1 MIVGITGT
9 LGAGKGTIVEY
20 LKTKGFTHYS
30 VRSFIVEEIKK
41 RGLPINR
48 DTMVLIG
55 NKLREANSPSYIIEK
70 IYEKAKLENSNTVIE
85 SLRTIGEVEALR
97 KKKDFYLFSVDAD
110 IERRYDRILKRKIES
125 DFVSFE
131 EFVSNEKREMEN
143 KDLFKQNLKRCI
155 EMADFK
161 FENNGTIED
170 LYKGVEKILIKLEN

>member
-1 MIVGITGT
+1 
-9 LGAGKGTIVEY
+9 Y

-55 NKLREANSPSYIIEK
+55 NKLREANSPSYIIEE

-170 LYKGVEKILIKLEN
+170 LYKGVEKILIELEN

>member
-1 MIVGITGT
+1 M
-9 LGAGKGTIVEY
+9 
-20 LKTKGFTHYS
+20 
-30 VRSFIVEEIKK
+30 
-41 RGLPINR
+41 
-48 DTMVLIG
+48 
-55 NKLREANSPSYIIEK
+55 
-70 IYEKAKLENSNTVIE
+70 ENSNTVIE

-110 IERRYDRILKRKIES
+110 IEKRYDRILKRKIES